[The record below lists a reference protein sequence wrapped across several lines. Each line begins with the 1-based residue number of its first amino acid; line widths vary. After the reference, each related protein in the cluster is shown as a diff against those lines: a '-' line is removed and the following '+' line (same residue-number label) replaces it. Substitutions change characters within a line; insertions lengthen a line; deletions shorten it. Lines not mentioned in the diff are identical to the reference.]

1 MMRGRMMCGVV
12 HGAMMRRVVMND
24 PTVVN
29 GMMILRVGK
38 TGQSDEQSDSE

>member
-1 MMRGRMMCGVV
+1 MRGRMMCGMM
-12 HGAMMRRVVMND
+12 HGAMMRRVVMNN
-24 PTVVN
+24 PAVVN